1 MHAKSRLVIPAL
13 AGAHAP
19 GSDVEVAGAAGE
31 EGNWERE
38 RVQEREWGREL
49 ELELEE
55 AELENLGSI
64 GCAAVSLVALGC
76 AAAAVDRDS
85 LSA

>member
-1 MHAKSRLVIPAL
+1 LVIPAL
-13 AGAHAP
+13 DGAHAP

-38 RVQEREWGREL
+38 RVREREREQELDL
-49 ELELEE
+49 ELKE

-64 GCAAVSLVALGC
+64 GCAAVFLVALGRP
-76 AAAAVDRDS
+76 AAAAESCADRDS